1 VEPPEI
7 WGVSISSKSFSG
19 NQTKR
24 CGPQNLCN
32 TRAGVSGFPT
42 LVDIR
47 LNEGDFFSLFLLF
60 FRPHTSV
67 KFPLCT
73 FRSLHVANF
82 ADLLRGIARC
92 LHIGFRFHPPK
103 GFHGKN
109 CLPKFWGSTMAFF
122 RKKGQRTPCPPD
134 VSKGGFAAGVSCIR
148 YVNPFVVFPHHRLAN
163 HPGLLGGCQPPH
175 VIWKRGR
182 AQFGLGW
189 RFRRKKE
196 PNPDYVFTISPT

>member
-1 VEPPEI
+1 M
-7 WGVSISSKSFSG
+7 SISSKSFSG

-32 TRAGVSGFPT
+32 TRAGFSGFPT

-47 LNEGDFFSLFLLF
+47 LNEGDFFRFFCFFFAHTLQCSSLYVLF
-60 FRPHTSV
+60 VRCMSPTSRTYFAASRDV
-67 KFPLCT
+67 YILVSGFIHPRGFTEKIACP
-73 FRSLHVANF
+73 NF
-82 ADLLRGIARC
+82 GGQQWL
-92 LHIGFRFHPPK
+92 
-103 GFHGKN
+103 
-109 CLPKFWGSTMAFF
+109 FF